1 MDPWTSI
8 TVDIIH
14 CSRSWTLP
22 CWIPVSI
29 SIMSKAN
36 VSSWRHHKEVS
47 SWYHLCSNI
56 QHSLWSQLSWWLC
69 KVSDCGHRGRRTAA
83 GSCGVAPSAA
93 RRSWWRGRGWRPRLG
108 ERESWPLHSSSGI
121 ILLHPHTDI
130 RPTSCNEQCR
140 NIGWCQVC
148 H

>member
-1 MDPWTSI
+1 MDPPMLNSCLHFHYVQRRT
-8 TVDIIH
+8 
-14 CSRSWTLP
+14 P
-22 CWIPVSI
+22 
-29 SIMSKAN
+29 N

-47 SWYHLCSNI
+47 SWSHLCSNI

-121 ILLHPHTDI
+121 ILLHPHTQV
-130 RPTSCNEQCR
+130 RHNWLQWR

-148 H
+148 LLTSFNPFSIHCIYR